1 MPNTKN
7 EQKGLFQLS
16 IHRAKNIYFFVYVN
30 PNQHTILMGLIIC
43 LMRIVE
49 NADNRAFNLL
59 SHNEFYPPLMA
70 ECPSSLK

>member
-16 IHRAKNIYFFVYVN
+16 IRRAKKYIFFVYVN

-43 LMRIVE
+43 LMKIVE